1 MAFLA
6 KSDWR
11 PVVLGAIAPLNYL
24 AGQKFGAVTLPL
36 GEVNTMIL
44 LVPLWM
50 IMLPVMVRFSQYQS
64 RPQ

>member
-1 MAFLA
+1 
-6 KSDWR
+6 
-11 PVVLGAIAPLNYL
+11 LNYL

-50 IMLPVMVRFSQYQS
+50 IMLPLMVRFSQYQS
-64 RPQ
+64 QPQ